1 MKSCE
6 ALRFR
11 ESEINFIQYEY
22 IHLCKTY
29 RFLTNLILRGRVD
42 RESEQVKST
51 RESTL
56 GTRMRL
62 NIGLEIEVEGSI
74 LGR

>member
-1 MKSCE
+1 MSTCE

-11 ESEINFIQYEY
+11 ESEINFIQY

-29 RFLTNLILRGRVD
+29 RFLTNLILKGRVD

-56 GTRMRL
+56 STRMRL
-62 NIGLEIEVEGSI
+62 NIGLEIEVDGSI